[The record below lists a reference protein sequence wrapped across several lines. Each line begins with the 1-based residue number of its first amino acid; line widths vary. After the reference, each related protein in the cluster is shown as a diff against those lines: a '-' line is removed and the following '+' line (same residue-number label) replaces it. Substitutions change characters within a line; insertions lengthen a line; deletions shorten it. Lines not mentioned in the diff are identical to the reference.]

1 MGSYRVF
8 LPDSPGAALMSVME
22 YVSVFAGIIVSLAAA
37 DLLTSFHRL
46 FRASK
51 KITWDWM
58 APVLGVQMLFLTVS
72 VWWRSY
78 NWYSGVDTYPLYAF
92 IPDLAILLT
101 LFLVVS
107 AVLPDE
113 IPAKGLDLRKFYL
126 AEAPYIWTIYG
137 IGSLIVFVH
146 AYSRYPMG
154 EAGFVSFLLWQWPN
168 LLGIAIAVAIR
179 FRPHLW
185 LHYAAILGFMSY
197 TTYRNSLAVIGG

>member
-1 MGSYRVF
+1 MT
-8 LPDSPGAALMSVME
+8 VME
-22 YVSVFAGIIVSLAAA
+22 YVSVFAAIIVSLAAA

-51 KITWDWM
+51 KVTWDWM
-58 APVLGVQMLFLTVS
+58 APVLGIQMLFLTVS

-78 NWYSGVDTYPLYAF
+78 NWYAGLDSYPLYAF
-92 IPDLAILLT
+92 IPDFAILLS

-113 IPAKGLDLRKFYL
+113 IPAKGINLRKFYL

-137 IGSLIVFVH
+137 IGSLIVLVH
-146 AYSRYPMG
+146 TYFRHPMG
-154 EAGFVSFLLWQWPN
+154 EAGLFSFLLWQWPN
-168 LLGIAIAVAIR
+168 LLGIAIAVAMR
-179 FRPHLW
+179 FRPHLS

-197 TTYRNSLAVIGG
+197 TTYLNSLGVIGG

>member
-1 MGSYRVF
+1 
-8 LPDSPGAALMSVME
+8 MSVTE
-22 YVSVFAGIIVSLAAA
+22 YVSAFAAIIVGLAAA

-46 FRASK
+46 FRASR

-58 APVLGVQMLFLTVS
+58 APVLGTQMLLLTVS

-78 NWYSGVDTYPLYAF
+78 NWYAGIESYPLYAF
-92 IPDLAILLT
+92 IPDLAILLS

-126 AEAPYIWTIYG
+126 EEAPYIWTIYG
-137 IGSLIVFVH
+137 IGSLIVVVH
-146 AYSRYPMG
+146 AYFRHPMG
-154 EAGFVSFLLWQWPN
+154 EAGLPSFLLWQWPN
-168 LLGIAIAVAIR
+168 LLGIAIAVAMR

-185 LHYAAILGFMSY
+185 LHYTAIVGFMSY
-197 TTYRNSLAVIGG
+197 TTYVNSMGVIGG